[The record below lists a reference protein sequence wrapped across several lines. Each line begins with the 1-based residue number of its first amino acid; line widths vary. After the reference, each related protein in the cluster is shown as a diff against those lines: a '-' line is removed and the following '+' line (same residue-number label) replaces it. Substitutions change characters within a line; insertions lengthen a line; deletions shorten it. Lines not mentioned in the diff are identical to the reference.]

1 MNIHDMCFYED
12 VMIYMLGPFWPSIS
26 TCMFLFEA
34 TLPCS
39 KHFVIRVGLFRG
51 VDSIFKCHSF
61 KALQGI
67 HFVIRVGLFRGV
79 DSIFKCHS
87 FKALQGL
94 AFASILGTKHHLT
107 NYVYVNQSESTNKC
121 ASKLKILPT
130 ILNGNVCKTKGVNTS
145 PTNQMLTLV
154 ATPKA
159 ASKKGESSI

>member
-1 MNIHDMCFYED
+1 MLQRYQSQYCIYMNIHDMCFYED

-39 KHFVIRVGLFRG
+39 
-51 VDSIFKCHSF
+51 
-61 KALQGI
+61 I

-121 ASKLKILPT
+121 SSKLKILPT
-130 ILNGNVCKTKGVNTS
+130 ILYGNVCKTKGVNTS
-145 PTNQMLTLV
+145 PTNQMFTLV